1 MSKGDLRVVLSCI
14 SSIAHK
20 RKVHMHQIGCITAHY
35 HTSAILIRNEG
46 GMRGNR
52 GMRGNHIRLVHV
64 NEIICVIRGG
74 NR

>member
-35 HTSAILIRNEG
+35 YTSTILIRNEG
-46 GMRGNR
+46 

>member
-35 HTSAILIRNEG
+35 HSSTILIRNEG
-46 GMRGNR
+46 